1 MFTPASLDYL
11 RHLAVSAG
19 ILLALVAFILLQAT
33 APRYSSTPRLSPAQA
48 RRAWALF
55 GLLVLVA
62 VLAVGML
69 WWVG

>member
-11 RHLAVSAG
+11 RHLVVSAG
-19 ILLALVAFILLQAT
+19 ILLSLVAFILFQAT
-33 APRYSSTPRLSPAQA
+33 VPRYSSTPRLSATQA

-55 GLLVLVA
+55 GLLVLA
-62 VLAVGML
+62 SVLVVGVL